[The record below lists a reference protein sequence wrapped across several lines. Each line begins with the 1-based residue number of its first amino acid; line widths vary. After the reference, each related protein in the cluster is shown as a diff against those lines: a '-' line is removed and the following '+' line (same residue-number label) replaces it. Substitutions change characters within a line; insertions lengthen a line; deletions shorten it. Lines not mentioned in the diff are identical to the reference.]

1 MAAENKVGPL
11 TNCKKKLRLTF
22 SGFQP
27 PLKIDDVAFEMRQGV
42 GLLIKCLSML
52 PTHYKRCAKNCHESF
67 RAETHPLWHF
77 LFRQSNIS
85 AWWSKAKKKNKM
97 ESFFSSQNITTAKA
111 WYSRKKYIPRR
122 CKNKPPRPPP
132 PPQLF
137 LFWRTTIFSRCA
149 FSFLLT
155 AKMAFC
161 PPQKSLHDNYRN
173 DGNDDKW
180 KTIG

>member
-1 MAAENKVGPL
+1 MQVVNYRKYESKTAAASKQQLAASFWQQKLSKKKNLVGPL
-11 TNCKKKLRLTF
+11 TNCKKKKLRLTF

-77 LFRQSNIS
+77 SFR
-85 AWWSKAKKKNKM
+85 KAIFQHDEVRQKNKM

-111 WYSRKKYIPRR
+111 
-122 CKNKPPRPPP
+122 
-132 PPQLF
+132 
-137 LFWRTTIFSRCA
+137 
-149 FSFLLT
+149 
-155 AKMAFC
+155 
-161 PPQKSLHDNYRN
+161 
-173 DGNDDKW
+173 
-180 KTIG
+180 

>member
-1 MAAENKVGPL
+1 M
-11 TNCKKKLRLTF
+11 RLTF

-85 AWWSKAKKKNKM
+85 AWWSKAKKKTRWKA
-97 ESFFSSQNITTAKA
+97 SFQAKISQ
-111 WYSRKKYIPRR
+111 
-122 CKNKPPRPPP
+122 
-132 PPQLF
+132 
-137 LFWRTTIFSRCA
+137 
-149 FSFLLT
+149 
-155 AKMAFC
+155 
-161 PPQKSLHDNYRN
+161 PQKHDIHEKNISRVVAKISHQDHHHRRNYFCFEELLYFH
-173 DGNDDKW
+173 GVLLASC
-180 KTIG
+180 

>member
-1 MAAENKVGPL
+1 M
-11 TNCKKKLRLTF
+11 RLTF

-85 AWWSKAKKKNKM
+85 AWWSKAKKKQDGKLLFKPKYHNRKSM
-97 ESFFSSQNITTAKA
+97 IFT
-111 WYSRKKYIPRR
+111 KKYIYSASLVVAKISHEDHHHSRNYF
-122 CKNKPPRPPP
+122 CFEELLYFHGV
-132 PPQLF
+132 LF
-137 LFWRTTIFSRCA
+137 SISFF
-149 FSFLLT
+149 FLLT